1 MKKIGLF
8 CVVILL
14 FAACASKKKATSSS
28 PSKHGSEVKR
38 SEYKKLSEQ
47 LNVPVDESCNIQLYR
62 FVSDWIGTPHKDGGC
77 DKRGTDCSCFVRM
90 AYEHTYNKKLPR
102 TSAEMFSLSKRVG
115 KGKLKEGDLVF
126 FKIKSSK
133 ISHVGIYLKDNW
145 FAHASTSKGVIINS
159 LTEPYYEKSYA
170 GAGEMN

>member
-8 CVVILL
+8 CVVIFLL
-14 FAACASKKKATSSS
+14 AACAGKKHATTTSSK
-28 PSKHGSEVKR
+28 PGSEIKR
-38 SEYKKLSEQ
+38 SEYKKLSDQ
-47 LNVPVDESCNIQLYR
+47 LNVSVDANCNIQLYR
-62 FVSDWIGTPHKDGGC
+62 FVSEWIGTPHKDGGC

-90 AYEHTYNKKLPR
+90 AYEQTYNKKLPR

-115 KGKLKEGDLVF
+115 KGRLKEGDLVF

-159 LTEPYYEKSYA
+159 LSEPYYEKSYA